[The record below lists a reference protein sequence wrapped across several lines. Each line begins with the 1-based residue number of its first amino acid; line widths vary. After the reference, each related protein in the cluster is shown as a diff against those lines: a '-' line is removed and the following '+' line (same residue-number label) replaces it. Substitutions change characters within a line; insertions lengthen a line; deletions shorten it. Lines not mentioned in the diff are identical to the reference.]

1 MSRAELIAIVDRTS
15 PEDRVFLQA
24 YVEHLARAADPE
36 RGRELD
42 RRLEAMRA
50 GREISLENARRL
62 HEAVFTTQPESQNT
76 EE

>member
-36 RGRELD
+36 SGRELD

-50 GREISLENARRL
+50 GREISLDDARRL
-62 HEAVFTTQPESQNT
+62 HEELAAKGL
-76 EE
+76 